1 MSTQRYYQ
9 SNAQQFFESTVAVD
23 MTEIR
28 DRFTALLPAH
38 GAVLDGGCGSGRD
51 AKAFGEQGFQVEAF
65 DASPELAELASQH
78 SGLPVKVMRFQE
90 LDAVAR
96 YDGIWCCASLLHVP
110 RAELPEVFRRL
121 GKALKAG
128 GVLYASFKYGQGERE
143 DSGRVFTDMCEGKI
157 AGMLEENGVDE
168 LRVMQEWMSEDRR
181 RERSDRWVNVLVGKT
196 GSRVS
201 DI

>member
-1 MSTQRYYQ
+1 MSTQHYYQ
-9 SNAQQFFESTVAVD
+9 HNAQQFFESTVAVD
-23 MTEIR
+23 MAEIR

-38 GAVLDGGCGSGRD
+38 GSVLDAGCGSGRD
-51 AKAFGEQGFQVEAF
+51 AKAFAEQGFQVEAF

-90 LDAVAR
+90 LDVSAH

-121 GKALKAG
+121 AKALKAG

-143 DSGRVFTDMCEGKI
+143 DNGRVFTDMRVGEIAEILRGSEGS
-157 AGMLEENGVDE
+157 G
-168 LRVMQEWMSEDRR
+168 LRVVQEWMSEDRR
-181 RERSDRWVNVLVGKT
+181 PERRDSWVNVITGKAK
-196 GSRVS
+196 
-201 DI
+201 

>member
-9 SNAQQFFESTVAVD
+9 CNARQFFESTVAVD
-23 MTEIR
+23 MAEIR

-38 GAVLDGGCGSGRD
+38 GSVLDAGCGSGRD
-51 AKAFGEQGFQVEAF
+51 AKAFVEQGFQVEAF

-96 YDGIWCCASLLHVP
+96 YDGIWSCASLLHVP
-110 RAELPEVFRRL
+110 LAELPQVFRRL
-121 GKALKAG
+121 AQALKAG
-128 GVLYASFKYGQGERE
+128 GVLYASFKHGQGERV
-143 DSGRVFTDMCEGKI
+143 DNGRAFTDMHEGEI
-157 AGMLEENGVDE
+157 AGMLRENEIDE

-181 RERSDRWVNVLVGKT
+181 RERSNRWVNVLVEKMG
-196 GSRVS
+196 
-201 DI
+201 

>member
-1 MSTQRYYQ
+1 LSTQRYYQ
-9 SNAQQFFESTVAVD
+9 RNAQQFFESTVAVD
-23 MTEIR
+23 MAEIR

-38 GAVLDGGCGSGRD
+38 GAVLDAGCGSGRD
-51 AKAFGEQGFQVEAF
+51 AKAFAEQGFQVEAF
-65 DASPELAELASQH
+65 DASPELAALASQH

-110 RAELPEVFRRL
+110 LAELPEVFRRL
-121 GKALKAG
+121 AQALKAG

-143 DSGRVFTDMCEGKI
+143 DNGRAFTDMREGKI
-157 AGMLEENGVDE
+157 AEVLKGIEVDE
-168 LRVMQEWMSEDRR
+168 LRVIQEWMSEDRR

-196 GSRVS
+196 ESRVS

>member
-9 SNAQQFFESTVAVD
+9 RNAQQFFESTVAVD
-23 MTEIR
+23 MAEIR

-38 GAVLDGGCGSGRD
+38 GAVLDAGCGSGRD
-51 AKAFGEQGFQVEAF
+51 AKAFAEQGFQVEAF
-65 DASPELAELASQH
+65 DASPELAALASQH

-110 RAELPEVFRRL
+110 LAELPEVFRRL
-121 GKALKAG
+121 AQALKAG

-143 DSGRVFTDMCEGKI
+143 DNGRAFTDMREGKI
-157 AGMLEENGVDE
+157 AEVLKGIEVDE
-168 LRVMQEWMSEDRR
+168 LRVIQEWMSEDRR

-196 GSRVS
+196 ESRVS

>member
-9 SNAQQFFESTVAVD
+9 RNAQQFFESTVAVD
-23 MTEIR
+23 MAEIR

-38 GAVLDGGCGSGRD
+38 GAVLDAGCGSGRD
-51 AKAFGEQGFQVEAF
+51 AKAFAEQGFQVEAF
-65 DASPELAELASQH
+65 DASPELAALASQH

-110 RAELPEVFRRL
+110 LAELPEVFRRL
-121 GKALKAG
+121 AQALKAG

-143 DSGRVFTDMCEGKI
+143 DNGRAFTDMREGKI
-157 AGMLEENGVDE
+157 AEVLKGIEVDE
-168 LRVMQEWMSEDRR
+168 LRVIQEWMSEDRR
-181 RERSDRWVNVLVGKT
+181 PERRDSWMNVIIGKAK
-196 GSRVS
+196 
-201 DI
+201 

>member
-9 SNAQQFFESTVAVD
+9 RNAQQFFESTVAVD
-23 MTEIR
+23 MAEIR

-38 GAVLDGGCGSGRD
+38 GSVLDAGCGSGRD
-51 AKAFGEQGFQVEAF
+51 AKAFAEQGFQVEAF

-96 YDGIWCCASLLHVP
+96 YDGIWCCASLLHVS

-128 GVLYASFKYGQGERE
+128 GVLYASFKHGQGERE
-143 DSGRVFTDMCEGKI
+143 NNGRAFTDMREGEI
-157 AGMLEENGVDE
+157 AGMLRENRIDE
-168 LRVMQEWMSEDRR
+168 LRVMQEWISEDRR

-196 GSRVS
+196 G
-201 DI
+201 I

>member
-1 MSTQRYYQ
+1 MSTQHYYQ
-9 SNAQQFFESTVAVD
+9 HNAQQFFESTVAVD
-23 MTEIR
+23 MAEIR

-38 GAVLDGGCGSGRD
+38 GSVLDAGCGSGRD
-51 AKAFGEQGFQVEAF
+51 AKAFAEQGFQVEAF

-90 LDAVAR
+90 LDVSAH

-121 GKALKAG
+121 AKALKAG

-143 DSGRVFTDMCEGKI
+143 DNGRVFTDMREEEIGGMFTDNEI
-157 AGMLEENGVDE
+157 AG
-168 LRVMQEWMSEDRR
+168 LRVVQEWLSEDRR
-181 RERSDRWVNVLVGKT
+181 RERSDRWVNVLVGKM
-196 GSRVS
+196 G
-201 DI
+201 